1 MCKLIW
7 EMITISSDLFI
18 FFRVKVFD
26 DSGYNTTF
34 IRIFTGLKAFDSF
47 KCYRKIHNV
56 HTFTLNAI
64 VVEIAQNIF
73 PLWVE
78 AKSIWKPLSSN

>member
-34 IRIFTGLKAFDSF
+34 IRIFDGLKAFDSF
-47 KCYRKIHNV
+47 KY
-56 HTFTLNAI
+56 
-64 VVEIAQNIF
+64 
-73 PLWVE
+73 
-78 AKSIWKPLSSN
+78 